1 MRAGSNVC
9 FEGCAVC
16 GYDGVLFVSR
26 ACFFVRT
33 AEGSSSPALNA
44 AAAGIC
50 WHVLACTAIDSC
62 CVVWCGVLLCLCCH
76 QARLLTP
83 TGLTMLMWSVGNM
96 DKAPPKAWVAKLLVA
111 TQVGGMVL
119 SQECFRAPSKPSN
132 TIGSVPLA
140 FRPVKPTP
148 ACPFLDMWLW
158 VQYVRNSGRGGQ
170 AWQHRQLLSWH
181 AHTRPV
187 S

>member
-1 MRAGSNVC
+1 MFALK
-9 FEGCAVC
+9 AVQSV
-16 GYDGVLFVSR
+16 GMMVFSLFPVLV
-26 ACFFVRT
+26 FFVRT

-50 WHVLACTAIDSC
+50 WHVLACAAIDSC

-111 TQVGGMVL
+111 TQVGLLLGSENRCLGQVVIPSLLVADRAGNILSMGLPLLCWLLVHVL
-119 SQECFRAPSKPSN
+119 THTSMCMLAPCYVACRSACQP
-132 TIGSVPLA
+132 PL
-140 FRPVKPTP
+140 V
-148 ACPFLDMWLW
+148 
-158 VQYVRNSGRGGQ
+158 
-170 AWQHRQLLSWH
+170 
-181 AHTRPV
+181 
-187 S
+187 